1 MNLDLIQ
8 IQEKLIKMYNLKVN
22 LKLKRKATEM
32 KEKRKFLTSMQMRRI
47 INQSIQTILATLN
60 ILSNSLC
67 NPELMISFI
76 TKVT

>member
-32 KEKRKFLTSMQMRRI
+32 KEKRKFLTSMLMRRI

>member
-76 TKVT
+76 TRVT